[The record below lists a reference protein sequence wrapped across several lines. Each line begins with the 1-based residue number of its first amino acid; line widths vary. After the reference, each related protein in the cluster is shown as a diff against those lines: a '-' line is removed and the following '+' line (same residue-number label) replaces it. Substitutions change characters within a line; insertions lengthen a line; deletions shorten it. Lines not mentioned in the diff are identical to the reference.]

1 MADMALGAF
10 FFSLMSLFV
19 KLVGQ
24 RVPSQEVVL
33 VRGLLTLAFT
43 WVLIRRT
50 GVSPLGN
57 RRGPLLI
64 RGFLGFAALS
74 CFYYAVVHLP
84 LAEATIL
91 QYMNPIFAALL
102 AGVVLAERLG
112 RREVLLG
119 MLSLAG
125 VIVIARP
132 AALLGGG
139 GSSLP
144 MFAVGVGLLGAI
156 LSGAAYV
163 GVRELSRT
171 EHPLVIV
178 FYFPLV
184 TVPAALPG
192 ALANL
197 VLPTPREWLLL
208 LGVGITAQFGQIYIT
223 RGLKREPAGRA
234 TAMGYLQ
241 VVFAG
246 LLGLAFFGEVPDI
259 WTVSGSALILACALA
274 LALERGERAVPSAPG
289 GPPASTFRETDR
301 DDQQWG

>member
-1 MADMALGAF
+1 MALGAF

-19 KLVGQ
+19 QLVGQ

-43 WVLIRRT
+43 WVLIRRA
-50 GVSPLGN
+50 GVAPLGN
-57 RRGPLLI
+57 RRGALFV

-74 CFYYAVVHLP
+74 CFYYAIVHLP

-91 QYMNPIFAALL
+91 QYMNPIWAALL
-102 AGVVLAERLG
+102 AGAVLAERLG
-112 RREVLLG
+112 RREVVLVV
-119 MLSLAG
+119 LSLVG

-132 AALLGGG
+132 GALLGAPEAT
-139 GSSLP
+139 LDL
-144 MFAVGVGLLGAI
+144 FAVGVGLLGAM

-208 LGVGITAQFGQIYIT
+208 LGVGITAQVGQIYIT

-241 VVFAG
+241 VVFAA
-246 LLGLAFFGEVPDI
+246 LWGLAFFGEIPDA
-259 WTVSGSALILACALA
+259 WTLGGSALILACALA
-274 LALERGERAVPSAPG
+274 LAMERGDPAIGATPAGAPVTRFNNPG
-289 GPPASTFRETDR
+289 R
-301 DDQQWG
+301 